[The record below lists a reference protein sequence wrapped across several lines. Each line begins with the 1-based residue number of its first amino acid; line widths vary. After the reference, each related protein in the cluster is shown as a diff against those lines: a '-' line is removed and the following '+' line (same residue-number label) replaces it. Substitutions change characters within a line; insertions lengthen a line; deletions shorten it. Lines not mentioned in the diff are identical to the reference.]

1 MKAKAILIPLSIG
14 AFAVTAM
21 ADDIKSSIEV
31 GMFESTHK
39 AMKEVKITM
48 VKAIEVAKTKAA
60 GRVVK
65 AKLDEDDGYLIYEI
79 KLIDSSGNDTEVKID
94 PVTAIVL
101 DIDKDD

>member
-1 MKAKAILIPLSIG
+1 MKAKAVLIPLAIG
-14 AFAVTAM
+14 AFTVSVM

-39 AMKEVKITM
+39 AMKEAKITM

-79 KLIDSSGNDTEVKID
+79 KLIDPSGNETEVKID
-94 PVTAIVL
+94 PVTANIL
-101 DIDKDD
+101 DVDQDD